1 MREVL
6 RVRYYECDMQ
16 RVVHNAVYL
25 AWCDDVADRWFRSM
39 GAIGEDSWWD
49 AMVKTATV
57 TWSSSAVLG
66 DEIAIEPVVSRWGN
80 TSFDVTFTGTR
91 VTHGDEDAEATDVFT
106 ATVTYVAVRMG
117 TAKPVAVPDEFR
129 AVAGQA

>member
-1 MREVL
+1 VREVL

-25 AWCDDVADRWFRSM
+25 AWCDDVADRYFRSM
-39 GAIGEDSWWD
+39 DAIEEGSWWD
-49 AMVKTATV
+49 VMVKTATV
-57 TWSSSAVLG
+57 TWFASARLG

-91 VTHGDEDAEATDVFT
+91 ADGAGDDERAEVFT

-117 TAKPVAVPDEFR
+117 TAEPVPVPDEFR
-129 AVAGQA
+129 AAVGAA

>member
-25 AWCDDVADRWFRSM
+25 AWCDDVADRYFRSL
-39 GAIGEDSWWD
+39 GAIEPGNWWD
-49 AMVKTATV
+49 VMVKTATV
-57 TWSSSAVLG
+57 TWSSSARLG

-91 VTHGDEDAEATDVFT
+91 IQALADVFT
-106 ATVTYVAVRMG
+106 ATITYVAIRTGTTETVR
-117 TAKPVAVPDEFR
+117 VPDEFR
-129 AVAGQA
+129 DACTAE